1 MEIARGCRAGD
12 RRGKKS
18 LLMCIYLKTRWSSLI
33 NLLSTCR
40 WLHIVNQILLILS
53 AEVMEALFL
62 QYCLSSSESFLD
74 DWAVWV
80 YICRNQGQYASDLN
94 NLADLEGDSLT
105 MYGPQSL
112 EALDRNWGV
121 QAAGAV
127 THVLF
132 KFIDFDEIAKHLH
145 KIRTRFPG
153 VQVRTSLFTVKV

>member
-1 MEIARGCRAGD
+1 MNDFIDFICL
-12 RRGKKS
+12 KS
-18 LLMCIYLKTRWSSLI
+18 I
-33 NLLSTCR
+33 NDDTFFLFST
-40 WLHIVNQILLILS
+40 LFQHLTLVT
-53 AEVMEALFL
+53 LFL
-62 QYCLSSSESFLD
+62 Y
-74 DWAVWV
+74 
-80 YICRNQGQYASDLN
+80 RNQGQYASDLN

-132 KFIDFDEIAKHLH
+132 KFIDFVDIAKHLH

-153 VQVRTSLFTVKV
+153 VQVS

>member
-1 MEIARGCRAGD
+1 M
-12 RRGKKS
+12 
-18 LLMCIYLKTRWSSLI
+18 T
-33 NLLSTCR
+33 
-40 WLHIVNQILLILS
+40 
-53 AEVMEALFL
+53 LFL
-62 QYCLSSSESFLD
+62 Y
-74 DWAVWV
+74 
-80 YICRNQGQYASDLN
+80 RNQGQYASDLN

-132 KFIDFDEIAKHLH
+132 KFIDFVDIAKHLH

-153 VQVRTSLFTVKV
+153 VQVSWC

>member
-1 MEIARGCRAGD
+1 
-12 RRGKKS
+12 
-18 LLMCIYLKTRWSSLI
+18 
-33 NLLSTCR
+33 
-40 WLHIVNQILLILS
+40 
-53 AEVMEALFL
+53 
-62 QYCLSSSESFLD
+62 
-74 DWAVWV
+74 
-80 YICRNQGQYASDLN
+80 
-94 NLADLEGDSLT
+94 

-153 VQVRTSLFTVKV
+153 VQVRTSLFTVKVKPFYEFVNEYRQVLLN